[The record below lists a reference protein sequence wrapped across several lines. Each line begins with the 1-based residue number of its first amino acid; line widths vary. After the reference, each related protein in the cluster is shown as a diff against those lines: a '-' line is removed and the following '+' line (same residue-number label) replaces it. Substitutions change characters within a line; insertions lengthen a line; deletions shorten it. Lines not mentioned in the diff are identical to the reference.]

1 MAPRHRSYNSPT
13 RAASMRFRATA
24 KSSERSNA
32 AGAVELECAEH
43 GLLLGYR
50 GVFALS
56 EGYVPGAVATGADL
70 TVPWSRIGQAALE
83 GDELFLEVD
92 VSITPLNRL
101 CLTGF
106 SAGEEP
112 LPPEESRRRRLIV
125 RVATLGLAFTAALAA
140 FAGAR
145 GAGATPSLSLSV
157 SAAILTALA
166 VLAVGFWADRFVAI
180 PVPRMTGDVA
190 REAFLAELALH
201 RPALTRAPAAPPPA
215 RPPLVF
221 YFEKLIPRTTAA
233 IVITLSAAL
242 LGTLLTTRVIVLD
255 EGTTRRPAAAASD
268 DDRPERRERQLPEP
282 DRARAVAPAGLV
294 SKPLASSVPSAP
306 PATGDSVRLGEA
318 CRCVRSD
325 SALWQQ
331 PIPRLSLLT
340 LAQRTRR
347 GRGEDEN
354 KRKKY
359 LELELGV
366 VNNSKSDVPEVSL
379 LVEFFERDPP
389 PSNKRYSVATRPL
402 FFAGPLRPAQA
413 IKWSVEGQGVEFE
426 VHNPVP
432 GDVGPFGDDAAPS
445 NLFAELLTA
454 NHRPVRL
461 HAAMML
467 TFLGDPR
474 ARDAVLELREALRE
488 DEAPY
493 LNRLI
498 VAQSPVKV
506 CKLQVEAARQ
516 AGSACLF
523 NSGAEPKKDLGLRVR
538 ALADEV
544 SHADPVGQPPEV
556 RTEASYHVPGEL
568 PANEGRQ
575 ASFSVDLHGER
586 VETFEAFVDRFDLLP

>member
-1 MAPRHRSYNSPT
+1 
-13 RAASMRFRATA
+13 MRFRATA

-56 EGYVPGAVATGADL
+56 DGYVPGAVATGADL
-70 TVPWSRIGQAALE
+70 TVPWGSVNQTSLE

-92 VSITPLNRL
+92 ASLTPLNRL
-101 CLTGF
+101 CLIGF
-106 SAGEEP
+106 SAGEEQ
-112 LPPEESRRRRLIV
+112 LPPEESRRRRLVV
-125 RVATLGLAFTAALAA
+125 RIASGGLAVTAGLAA

-166 VLAVGFWADRFVAI
+166 VLAVGFWADRWLAT
-180 PVPRMTGDVA
+180 PVPRLTGDVA
-190 REAFLAELALH
+190 REVFLSELLQH

-255 EGTTRRPAAAASD
+255 EGTSRRSVPAARD
-268 DDRPERRERQLPEP
+268 DERRERLEP
-282 DRARAVAPAGLV
+282 PPSEPAAAPAVATAGLV
-294 SKPLASSVPSAP
+294 KKAAPAAP
-306 PATGDSVRLGEA
+306 PPTGDFVRLGEP

-325 SALWQQ
+325 SALWQE

-402 FFAGPLRPAQA
+402 FFEGPLRPAQA

-432 GDVGPFGDDAAPS
+432 GDVGPFGDDAAPA

-498 VAQSPVKV
+498 VAQAPVKV
-506 CKLQVEAARQ
+506 CKLQVDAARQ

-523 NSGAEPKKDLGLRVR
+523 NGGAEPKKDLGLRVR

-556 RTEASYHVPGEL
+556 RVEASYHVPGEL
-568 PANEGRQ
+568 PANEGRE
-575 ASFSVDLHGER
+575 ASFAFELHGER
-586 VETFEAFVDRFDLLP
+586 AEAFEAFADRFDLLP

>member
-1 MAPRHRSYNSPT
+1 
-13 RAASMRFRATA
+13 MRFRATA

-56 EGYVPGAVATGADL
+56 DGYVPGAVATGSDL
-70 TVPWSRIGQAALE
+70 TVPWPSVVQTALE

-92 VSITPLNRL
+92 VSLTPLNRL
-101 CLTGF
+101 CLTAF
-106 SAGEEP
+106 SAGEEQ
-112 LPPEESRRRRLIV
+112 LPIEESRRRRLVV
-125 RVATLGLAFTAALAA
+125 RIASLGLALTAALAA

-157 SAAILTALA
+157 SAAVLTALA
-166 VLAVGFWADRFVAI
+166 VLAVGFWADRLIVT
-180 PVPRMTGDVA
+180 PVPRLTGDAA
-190 REAFLAELALH
+190 REAFLSQLSLYRA
-201 RPALTRAPAAPPPA
+201 ALTRAPAAPPAA

-233 IVITLSAAL
+233 VVITLSAAL

-255 EGTTRRPAAAASD
+255 EGTTRRSERSVGRAAEPEERLAPAQPEDAAKKSVA
-268 DDRPERRERQLPEP
+268 
-282 DRARAVAPAGLV
+282 AVALSRPASSAAPAPPPAGD
-294 SKPLASSVPSAP
+294 A
-306 PATGDSVRLGEA
+306 VRLGEA

-325 SALWQQ
+325 SALWQE
-331 PIPRLSLLT
+331 PIPRLSLLV
-340 LAQRTRR
+340 LAQRSRK

-354 KRKKY
+354 KRKRY

-366 VNNSKSDVPEVSL
+366 VNNSKTDVPEVAL

-389 PSNKRYSVATRPL
+389 PSNKRYSVSTRPL
-402 FFAGPLRPAQA
+402 FFEGPLRPAQA

-467 TFLGDPR
+467 TFLSDPR

-498 VAQSPVKV
+498 QAQAPVKV
-506 CKLQVEAARQ
+506 CRLEVAPARQ
-516 AGSACLF
+516 SGSACLF
-523 NSGAEPKKDLGLRVR
+523 NSSNEPKKDLGLRLR

-544 SHADPVGQPPEV
+544 SHGDPVGQPPEV
-556 RTEASYHVPGEL
+556 KLEASYHVPGEL
-568 PANEGRQ
+568 GANEGRE
-575 ASFSVDLHGER
+575 ATFSFDARGER
-586 VETFEAFVDRFDLLP
+586 VEAFEAFADRFDLLP

>member
-1 MAPRHRSYNSPT
+1 
-13 RAASMRFRATA
+13 MRFRATA

-70 TVPWSRIGQAALE
+70 TVPWGSISQTSLE
-83 GDELFLEVD
+83 GDELFLEID
-92 VSITPLNRL
+92 GGITPLNRL

-106 SAGEEP
+106 SAGEDP
-112 LPPEESRRRRLIV
+112 LPPEESRRRRLVV
-125 RVATLGLAFTAALAA
+125 RIATLGLAITAALAA

-145 GAGATPSLSLSV
+145 GAGAAPSLSLSV
-157 SAAILTALA
+157 SAALLTALA
-166 VLAVGFWADRFVAI
+166 VLAVGFWADRFVAT
-180 PVPRMTGDVA
+180 PVPRLSGDVA
-190 REAFLAELALH
+190 REVFLAELAQY
-201 RPALTRAPAAPPPA
+201 RPAVTRAPAAPPPA

-255 EGTTRRPAAAASD
+255 EGTTRRAPVAANEDELPA
-268 DDRPERRERQLPEP
+268 RPPRPRPEP
-282 DRARAVAPAGLV
+282 DSTRAVAPAGLM
-294 SKPLASSVPSAP
+294 SKAAGAPAASAP
-306 PATGDSVRLGEA
+306 PPTGDAVRLGEA

-325 SALWQQ
+325 SALWQE

-340 LAQRTRR
+340 LSQRTRR

-413 IKWSVEGQGVEFE
+413 IKWSVEGRGVEFE

-432 GDVGPFGDDAAPS
+432 GNVGPFGDDAAPS

-461 HAAMML
+461 HAGMML

-498 VAQSPVKV
+498 VAQAPVKV

-516 AGSACLF
+516 AGSACVF

-538 ALADEV
+538 ALAQEV

-556 RTEASYHVPGEL
+556 RIEASYHVPGEL
-568 PANEGRQ
+568 APNEGRV
-575 ASFSVDLHGER
+575 ASFAFDARGER
-586 VETFEAFVDRFDLLP
+586 VETFEAFSDRFDLLP

>member
-1 MAPRHRSYNSPT
+1 
-13 RAASMRFRATA
+13 MRFRATA
-24 KSSERSNA
+24 KNSERSNA

-50 GVFALS
+50 GVFALND
-56 EGYVPGAVATGADL
+56 GYVPGAVATGADL
-70 TVPWSRIGQAALE
+70 TVPWPSVLQTALE
-83 GDELFLEVD
+83 GDQLFLEVD

-106 SAGEEP
+106 SAGEEQ
-112 LPPEESRRRRLIV
+112 LPVEESRRRRLVV
-125 RVATLGLAFTAALAA
+125 RIASSGLALTAALAA

-157 SAAILTALA
+157 SAAVLTALA
-166 VLAVGFWADRFVAI
+166 VLAVGFWADRFIAT
-180 PVPRMTGDVA
+180 PVPRLTGEA
-190 REAFLAELALH
+190 ALEAFLSQLSLYRA
-201 RPALTRAPAAPPPA
+201 ALTRAPAAPPPA

-233 IVITLSAAL
+233 VVITLSAAL

-255 EGTTRRPAAAASD
+255 EGTSRRSERSQGRATDLEERLEPAS
-268 DDRPERRERQLPEP
+268 PEQAPEKS
-282 DRARAVAPAGLV
+282 VAPAVL
-294 SKPLASSVPSAP
+294 SKPAAPAAVPPPP
-306 PATGDSVRLGEA
+306 PAGDAVRLGGA

-325 SALWQQ
+325 SALWQE
-331 PIPRLSLLT
+331 PIPRLSLLV
-340 LAQRTRR
+340 LSQRTRK
-347 GRGEDEN
+347 GHGEDEN

-366 VNNSKSDVPEVSL
+366 VNNGKTDVPEVSL

-389 PSNKRYSVATRPL
+389 PSNKRYSVSTRPL
-402 FFAGPLRPAQA
+402 FFEGPLRPAQA

-467 TFLGDPR
+467 TFLSDPR

-498 VAQSPVKV
+498 QAQAPVKV
-506 CKLQVEAARQ
+506 CKLEVAPAHQS
-516 AGSACLF
+516 GSACLF
-523 NSGAEPKKDLGLRVR
+523 NGSNEPKKDLGLRVR

-544 SHADPVGQPPEV
+544 SHGDPVGQPPEV
-556 RTEASYHVPGEL
+556 KVEASYHVPGEL
-568 PANEGRQ
+568 PANEGRE
-575 ASFSVDLHGER
+575 ASFSFDARGER
-586 VETFEAFVDRFDLLP
+586 VETFEAFADRFDLLP

>member
-1 MAPRHRSYNSPT
+1 
-13 RAASMRFRATA
+13 MRFQATA

-32 AGAVELECAEH
+32 AGAVELECGEG

-56 EGYVPGAVATGADL
+56 EGYVPGALATGADL
-70 TVPWSRIGQAALE
+70 NVPWAQVWQTSLE

-92 VSITPLNRL
+92 SSITPLNRL
-101 CLTGF
+101 CLTAFTTGV
-106 SAGEEP
+106 EV
-112 LPPEESRRRRLIV
+112 LPPEETRRRQLVV
-125 RVATLGLAFTAALAA
+125 RVASGGLAFTAALAA

-145 GAGATPSLSLSV
+145 GAGAAPSLSLAI
-157 SAAILTALA
+157 SAAVLTALA
-166 VLAVGFWADRFVAI
+166 VLAVGFWADRFVAT
-180 PVPRMTGDVA
+180 PVPRVSGDVA
-190 REAFLAELALH
+190 RELFLAELALRH
-201 RPALTRAPAAPPPA
+201 PALTRAPAPPAPP

-221 YFEKLIPRTTAA
+221 YFERLLPRTTAA

-255 EGTTRRPAAAASD
+255 EGGRAPVAARRASEDDSFEAPPPRRPAPPAAA
-268 DDRPERRERQLPEP
+268 
-282 DRARAVAPAGLV
+282 PADSI
-294 SKPLASSVPSAP
+294 SKPAAAEAP
-306 PATGDSVRLGEA
+306 PAGDAVRLGEA

-325 SALWQQ
+325 SALWKQ
-331 PIPRLSLLT
+331 PIPRLSLLV
-340 LAQRTRR
+340 LSQRVRK

-359 LELELGV
+359 LELDLGV
-366 VNNSKSDVPEVSL
+366 VNNGKTDVPEVSL

-389 PSNKRYSVATRPL
+389 PSNKRYSVSTRPL
-402 FFAGPLRPAQA
+402 FYEGPLRPAQA

-426 VHNPVP
+426 IHNPVP
-432 GDVGPFGDDAAPS
+432 GDVGPFGDDAAPA

-498 VAQSPVKV
+498 AAQAPVKV
-506 CKLQVEAARQ
+506 CKLEIEPARQ

-523 NSGAEPKKDLGLRVR
+523 NAANDARKDLGLKVR

-544 SHADPVGQPPEV
+544 SHGDPVGQPPEV
-556 RTEASYHVPGEL
+556 RAESSYHVPGQL
-568 PANEGRQ
+568 PPNEGRV
-575 ASFSVDLHGER
+575 ASFSFDLRGER
-586 VETFEAFVDRFDLLP
+586 AEAFEAFSDRYDLLP

>member
-1 MAPRHRSYNSPT
+1 
-13 RAASMRFRATA
+13 MRFRAMA

-56 EGYVPGAVATGADL
+56 DGYIPGAVATGSDL
-70 TVPWSRIGQAALE
+70 TVPWASVTQSTLE

-92 VSITPLNRL
+92 PSLTPLNRL

-106 SAGEEP
+106 SAGEEQ
-112 LPPEESRRRRLIV
+112 LPPDESRRRRLVV
-125 RVATLGLAFTAALAA
+125 RIASGGLAFTAALAA

-145 GAGATPSLSLSV
+145 FAGATASLSLSV
-157 SAAILTALA
+157 SAAVLTALA
-166 VLAVGFWADRFVAI
+166 VLAVGFWADRFVAT
-180 PVPRMTGDVA
+180 PVPRLTGDLA
-190 REAFLAELALH
+190 REMFVAELSRF
-201 RPALTRAPAAPPPA
+201 RPAFTRAPAAPPPA
-215 RPPLVF
+215 RAPLVF
-221 YFEKLIPRTTAA
+221 YFERLMPRTTAA

-255 EGTTRRPAAAASD
+255 EGTSRRSARSTAERAGDPRDEPALPVAAREPAAAA
-268 DDRPERRERQLPEP
+268 
-282 DRARAVAPAGLV
+282 AVAPAALK
-294 SKPLASSVPSAP
+294 SKEPAP
-306 PATGDSVRLGEA
+306 PPPAGNAVQLGES

-325 SALWQQ
+325 SALWQE
-331 PIPRLSLLT
+331 PIPRLSLLV
-340 LAQRTRR
+340 LSQRVRK

-359 LELELGV
+359 LEVELAI
-366 VNNSKSDVPEVSL
+366 VNNGKTDVPEVSL

-389 PSNKRYSVATRPL
+389 PSNKRYSVSTRPL
-402 FFAGPLRPAQA
+402 FYEGPLRPAQA
-413 IKWSVEGQGVEFE
+413 IKWSVEAQGVEFE

-432 GDVGPFGDDAAPS
+432 GNVGPFGDDAAPS
-445 NLFAELLTA
+445 NLFAELLSA

-498 VAQSPVKV
+498 VAQAPVKV
-506 CKLQVEAARQ
+506 CKLEVEPARQ
-516 AGSACLF
+516 SGKACLF
-523 NSGAEPKKDLGLRVR
+523 NSSNEAKKDWGLRVR
-538 ALADEV
+538 ALAAEV
-544 SHADPVGQPPEV
+544 SHGDPIGQPPEV
-556 RTEASYHVPGEL
+556 KVESSYHVPGDL
-568 PANEGRQ
+568 PPNEGRV
-575 ASFSVDLHGER
+575 ATFGFDARGER
-586 VETFEAFVDRFDLLP
+586 VETFEAFTDRYDLLP

>member
-1 MAPRHRSYNSPT
+1 
-13 RAASMRFRATA
+13 MRFRATA

-32 AGAVELECAEH
+32 AGAVELECADH

-70 TVPWSRIGQAALE
+70 TVPWHSVSQTSLE

-92 VSITPLNRL
+92 VAVTPLNRL

-106 SAGEEP
+106 SAGEDA
-112 LPPEESRRRRLIV
+112 LPPEESRRRRLVV
-125 RVATLGLAFTAALAA
+125 RIATVGLALTAGLAA

-145 GAGATPSLSLSV
+145 GAGAAASLSLSV
-157 SAAILTALA
+157 SAAILTALS
-166 VLAVGFWADRFVAI
+166 VLAVGFWADRFVTT
-180 PVPRMTGDVA
+180 PVPRLTGDVA
-190 REAFLAELALH
+190 REVFLAELQQH
-201 RPALTRAPAAPPPA
+201 RPGLTRAPAAPAPA

-255 EGTTRRPAAAASD
+255 EGTSRRSLPARDDERLERPARPALD
-268 DDRPERRERQLPEP
+268 DAPP
-282 DRARAVAPAGLV
+282 AAPA
-294 SKPLASSVPSAP
+294 STARKPAPVASAP
-306 PATGDSVRLGEA
+306 PPSGDTVRLGES

-325 SALWQQ
+325 SALWQE

-389 PSNKRYSVATRPL
+389 PSNKRYSVTTRPL
-402 FFAGPLRPAQA
+402 FFEGPLRPAQA
-413 IKWSVEGQGVEFE
+413 IKWSVEGRGVEFE

-432 GDVGPFGDDAAPS
+432 GNVGDFGDDAAPA

-467 TFLGDPR
+467 SFLGDPR

-498 VAQSPVKV
+498 VAQAPVKV
-506 CKLQVEAARQ
+506 CKLQIEPARQ
-516 AGSACLF
+516 AGSACVF
-523 NSGAEPKKDLGLRVR
+523 NAGAEAKKDLGLRVR
-538 ALADEV
+538 ALAQEV

-556 RTEASYHVPGEL
+556 RAEASYHVPGEL
-568 PANEGRQ
+568 APNEGRA
-575 ASFSVDLHGER
+575 ASFSFDLHGER
-586 VETFEAFVDRFDLLP
+586 VEAFEAFADRFDLLP

>member
-1 MAPRHRSYNSPT
+1 M
-13 RAASMRFRATA
+13 A

-56 EGYVPGAVATGADL
+56 DGYIPGAVATGSDL
-70 TVPWSRIGQAALE
+70 TVPWASVTQSTLE

-92 VSITPLNRL
+92 PSLTPLNRL

-106 SAGEEP
+106 SAGEEQ
-112 LPPEESRRRRLIV
+112 LPPDESRRRRLVV
-125 RVATLGLAFTAALAA
+125 RIASGGLAFTAALAA

-145 GAGATPSLSLSV
+145 FAGATASLSLSV
-157 SAAILTALA
+157 SAAVLTALA
-166 VLAVGFWADRFVAI
+166 VLAVGFWADRFVAT
-180 PVPRMTGDVA
+180 PVPRLTGDLA
-190 REAFLAELALH
+190 REMFVAELSRF
-201 RPALTRAPAAPPPA
+201 RPAFTRAPAAPPPA
-215 RPPLVF
+215 RAPLVF
-221 YFEKLIPRTTAA
+221 YFERLMPRTTAA

-255 EGTTRRPAAAASD
+255 EGTSRRSARSTAERAGDPRDEPALPVAAREPAAAA
-268 DDRPERRERQLPEP
+268 
-282 DRARAVAPAGLV
+282 AVAPAALK
-294 SKPLASSVPSAP
+294 SKEPAP
-306 PATGDSVRLGEA
+306 PPPAGNAVQLGES

-325 SALWQQ
+325 SALWQE
-331 PIPRLSLLT
+331 PIPRLSLLV
-340 LAQRTRR
+340 LSQRVRK

-359 LELELGV
+359 LEVELAI
-366 VNNSKSDVPEVSL
+366 VNNGKTDVPEVSL

-389 PSNKRYSVATRPL
+389 PSNKRYSVSTRPL
-402 FFAGPLRPAQA
+402 FYEGPLRPAQA
-413 IKWSVEGQGVEFE
+413 IKWSVEAQGVEFE

-432 GDVGPFGDDAAPS
+432 GNVGPFGDDAAPS
-445 NLFAELLTA
+445 NLFAELLSA

-498 VAQSPVKV
+498 VAQAPVKV
-506 CKLQVEAARQ
+506 CKLEVEPARQ
-516 AGSACLF
+516 SGKACLF
-523 NSGAEPKKDLGLRVR
+523 NSSNEAKKDWGLRVR
-538 ALADEV
+538 ALAAEV
-544 SHADPVGQPPEV
+544 SHGDPIGQPPEV
-556 RTEASYHVPGEL
+556 KVESSYHVPGDL
-568 PANEGRQ
+568 PPNEGRV
-575 ASFSVDLHGER
+575 ATFGFDARGER
-586 VETFEAFVDRFDLLP
+586 VETFEAFTDRYDLLP

>member
-1 MAPRHRSYNSPT
+1 
-13 RAASMRFRATA
+13 MRFRATA
-24 KSSERSNA
+24 KSNERSNA

-56 EGYVPGAVATGADL
+56 EGYVPGAVATGSDL
-70 TVPWSRIGQAALE
+70 TVPWTSVLQTALE

-92 VSITPLNRL
+92 SGITPLNRL
-101 CLTGF
+101 CLTAF
-106 SAGEEP
+106 SAGEEQ
-112 LPPEESRRRRLIV
+112 LPPEDARRRRLVV
-125 RVATLGLAFTAALAA
+125 RIASLGLAVSAALAA

-145 GAGATPSLSLSV
+145 GAGATPSLSLSI
-157 SAAILTALA
+157 SASVLTALA
-166 VLAVGFWADRFVAI
+166 VLAVGFWADRFVAT
-180 PVPRMTGDVA
+180 PVPRLTGDVA

-201 RPALTRAPAAPPPA
+201 RSALTRAPPAPRPA

-221 YFEKLIPRTTAA
+221 YFERLLPRTTAA

-255 EGTTRRPAAAASD
+255 EGTTRRPERPAARDDGSEERPVPRLREQPAA
-268 DDRPERRERQLPEP
+268 
-282 DRARAVAPAGLV
+282 AVAPAALV
-294 SKPLASSVPSAP
+294 SKPAA
-306 PATGDSVRLGEA
+306 PATPPSGDSVRLGES

-325 SALWQQ
+325 SALWQE
-331 PIPRLSLLT
+331 PIPRLSLLV
-340 LAQRTRR
+340 LAQRTRK
-347 GRGEDEN
+347 GHGEDEN

-359 LELELGV
+359 LEVELGI
-366 VNNSKSDVPEVSL
+366 VNNGKTDVPEVSL

-389 PSNKRYSVATRPL
+389 PSNKRYSVSTRPL
-402 FFAGPLRPAQA
+402 FFEGPLRPAQS
-413 IKWSVEGQGVEFE
+413 IKWSVEAQGVEFE

-432 GDVGPFGDDAAPS
+432 GDVGPFGDDAAPA

-498 VAQSPVKV
+498 QAQAPVKV
-506 CKLQVEAARQ
+506 CKLQVEPARQ

-523 NSGAEPKKDLGLRVR
+523 NSSNQAKKDLGLRVR

-544 SHADPVGQPPEV
+544 SHGDPVGQPPEV
-556 RTEASYHVPGEL
+556 RSESSYHVPGEL
-568 PANEGRQ
+568 PPNEGRE
-575 ASFSVDLHGER
+575 ASFSFDLHGER
-586 VETFEAFVDRFDLLP
+586 AEAFEAFSDRFDLLP

>member
-1 MAPRHRSYNSPT
+1 
-13 RAASMRFRATA
+13 MRFRATA

-32 AGAVELECAEH
+32 AGAVELECAQH

-50 GVFALS
+50 GVFALT

-70 TVPWSRIGQAALE
+70 TVPWHQVTETALE

-92 VSITPLNRL
+92 VSLTPLNRL
-101 CLTGF
+101 CLTAF
-106 SAGEEP
+106 SAGAEP
-112 LPPEESRRRRLIV
+112 LPLEESRRRRLVV
-125 RVATLGLAFTAALAA
+125 RIASLGLALTAGLAA

-166 VLAVGFWADRFVAI
+166 VLAVGFWADRFVAT
-180 PVPRMTGDVA
+180 PVPRLIGDAA
-190 REAFLAELALH
+190 REAFLAQLAMY
-201 RPALTRAPAAPPPA
+201 RPALTRAPAAPPKA
-215 RPPLVF
+215 LPPFVF
-221 YFEKLIPRTTAA
+221 YFERLIPRTTAA
-233 IVITLSAAL
+233 VVITLSAAL

-255 EGTTRRPAAAASD
+255 EGTTRRSQRSTARDAPEERAPRPPEQAAEASVAPAALRNPPTSQA
-268 DDRPERRERQLPEP
+268 
-282 DRARAVAPAGLV
+282 AVAP
-294 SKPLASSVPSAP
+294 P
-306 PATGDSVRLGEA
+306 PTGDAVRLGET

-325 SALWQQ
+325 SALWQE
-331 PIPRLSLLT
+331 PIPRLSLLV
-340 LAQRTRR
+340 LSQRTRR

-366 VNNSKSDVPEVSL
+366 VNNGRADVPEVSL
-379 LVEFFERDPP
+379 LVEFFERDPA
-389 PSNKRYSVATRPL
+389 PSNKRYSVSTRPL

-413 IKWSVEGQGVEFE
+413 IKWSVEAQGVEFE

-432 GDVGPFGDDAAPS
+432 GNVGAFGDDAAPS
-445 NLFAELLTA
+445 NLFAELLSA

-474 ARDAVLELREALRE
+474 ARDAVLQLREALRE

-498 VAQSPVKV
+498 QAQAPVKV
-506 CKLQVEAARQ
+506 CKLQVEPARQ

-523 NSGAEPKKDLGLRVR
+523 NGSNEPKKDLGLRVR
-538 ALADEV
+538 ALAAEV
-544 SHADPVGQPPEV
+544 SHGDPIGQPPEV
-556 RTEASYHVPGEL
+556 KVEASFHVPGEL
-568 PANEGRQ
+568 PANEGRL
-575 ASFSVDLHGER
+575 ASFTVDLHGER
-586 VETFEAFVDRFDLLP
+586 VETFEAFSDRFDLLP

>member
-1 MAPRHRSYNSPT
+1 
-13 RAASMRFRATA
+13 MRFQATA

-32 AGAVELECAEH
+32 AGTVELECAEQ
-43 GLLLGYR
+43 GLILGYR

-56 EGYVPGAVATGADL
+56 EGYVPGALATGADL
-70 TVPWSRIGQAALE
+70 TVPWSQIWHTSLE
-83 GDELFLEVD
+83 GEELFLEVD
-92 VSITPLNRL
+92 SSITPLNRL
-101 CLTGF
+101 CLTAF
-106 SAGEEP
+106 SAGFETVPVEETA
-112 LPPEESRRRRLIV
+112 RRRLVV
-125 RVATLGLAFTAALAA
+125 RVASAGLAVSAALAA

-145 GAGATPSLSLSV
+145 HAGAAPSLSLSV
-157 SAAILTALA
+157 SAAVLTALG
-166 VLAVGFWADRFVAI
+166 VLAVGFWADRFVAS
-180 PVPRMTGDVA
+180 PVPRMTGDAA
-190 REAFLAELALH
+190 RELFVAELAQH
-201 RPALTRAPAAPPPA
+201 CPSLTRAPPPPA
-215 RPPLVF
+215 PPRPPLIF
-221 YFEKLIPRTTAA
+221 YFERVLPRTTAA

-255 EGTTRRPAAAASD
+255 EGTTRPSSRAARAPADDEPLPEQPPARRTTPAALS
-268 DDRPERRERQLPEP
+268 
-282 DRARAVAPAGLV
+282 VAV
-294 SKPLASSVPSAP
+294 SKPP
-306 PATGDSVRLGEA
+306 PAEPAPSGDAVRLGEG

-325 SALWQQ
+325 SALWQE
-331 PIPRLSLLT
+331 PIPKLSLLV
-340 LAQRTRR
+340 LSQRTRK

-366 VNNSKSDVPEVSL
+366 VNNSKTDVPELSL

-402 FFAGPLRPAQA
+402 FYEGPLRPAQA

-445 NLFAELLTA
+445 NLFAALLSA

-467 TFLGDPR
+467 SFLGDPR

-498 VAQSPVKV
+498 LSQSPLKV
-506 CKLQVEAARQ
+506 CKLQVEPMQRS
-516 AGSACLF
+516 GSACLF
-523 NSGAEPKKDLGLRVR
+523 NAGAEARKDLGLRVR
-538 ALADEV
+538 ALAAEV

-556 RTEASYHVPGEL
+556 RTEASYHIPGAID
-568 PANEGRQ
+568 ANQGRV
-575 ASFSVDLHGER
+575 ATFAFDLRGER
-586 VETFEAFVDRFDLLP
+586 AEAFEAFADRFDLLP

>member
-1 MAPRHRSYNSPT
+1 
-13 RAASMRFRATA
+13 MRFRATA
-24 KSSERSNA
+24 KNSERSNA
-32 AGAVELECAEH
+32 AGAVELECSER

-50 GVFALS
+50 GVFALT
-56 EGYVPGAVATGADL
+56 EGYVPGAVAAGADL
-70 TVPWSRIGQAALE
+70 LVPWPGVVGAALE
-83 GDELFLEVD
+83 GDDLFLEVD
-92 VSITPLNRL
+92 SAFTPLNRL

-106 SAGEEP
+106 SAGEEE
-112 LPPEESRRRRLIV
+112 LPPSESRRRRLIV
-125 RVATLGLAFTAALAA
+125 RVATVGLSISAALAA

-145 GAGATPSLSLSV
+145 GAGAAPSLSMSV
-157 SAAILTALA
+157 SAAVLTALA
-166 VLAVGFWADRFVAI
+166 VAAVGLWADRFVAT
-180 PVPRMTGDVA
+180 PAPKLSGDVA
-190 REAFLAELALH
+190 REVFLSELLPY
-201 RPALTRAPAAPPPA
+201 RPALTRAPAAAPPP

-221 YFEKLIPRTTAA
+221 YFERLLPRTTAA
-233 IVITLSAAL
+233 VVITLSAAL

-255 EGTTRRPAAAASD
+255 EGTTRRDPRPALRDEPERSRPAREPDADEASLRAAAATAPAS
-268 DDRPERRERQLPEP
+268 LT
-282 DRARAVAPAGLV
+282 ARAAA
-294 SKPLASSVPSAP
+294 AP
-306 PATGDSVRLGEA
+306 PPSGDSVRLNES

-325 SALWQQ
+325 SALWQE

-340 LAQRTRR
+340 LSQRTRK
-347 GRGEDEN
+347 GRGEDEKKN
-354 KRKKY
+354 KKY

-366 VNNSKSDVPEVSL
+366 VNNSKTDVPELSL

-402 FFAGPLRPAQA
+402 FFEGPLRPAQA

-426 VHNPVP
+426 VHNPIP

-498 VAQSPVKV
+498 VAQAPVKV
-506 CKLQVEAARQ
+506 CKLQVETARQ

-523 NSGAEPKKDLGLRVR
+523 NAGTEPRKDLGLRVR
-538 ALADEV
+538 ALAQEV

-556 RTEASYHVPGEL
+556 RVESSYHVPGEL
-568 PANEGRQ
+568 APNEGKVATFAFDMR
-575 ASFSVDLHGER
+575 GEHA
-586 VETFEAFVDRFDLLP
+586 ETFEAFADRFDLLP

>member
-1 MAPRHRSYNSPT
+1 
-13 RAASMRFRATA
+13 MRFRATA

-32 AGAVELECAEH
+32 AGAVELECGAE

-70 TVPWSRIGQAALE
+70 VVPWASVTHTALE

-92 VSITPLNRL
+92 VQLTPLNRL
-101 CLTGF
+101 CLIGF
-106 SAGEEP
+106 TAGEEE
-112 LPPEESRRRRLIV
+112 LPPDESRRRRLVV
-125 RVATLGLAFTAALAA
+125 RVASLGLALSAALAA

-145 GAGATPSLSLSV
+145 GAGAAPSLSLSI
-157 SAAILTALA
+157 SAAVLTALA
-166 VLAVGFWADRFVAI
+166 VLAVGFWADRFVAT
-180 PVPRMTGDVA
+180 PAPRLTGDLA
-190 REAFLAELALH
+190 RERFLSELSLY
-201 RPALTRAPAAPPPA
+201 RPMLTRGPAAALPA

-221 YFEKLIPRTTAA
+221 YFERLLPRTTAA

-255 EGTTRRPAAAASD
+255 EGAPRRPARAALADDEREPPPQRQRLSSEPSTAPASLSAKPAAAS
-268 DDRPERRERQLPEP
+268 
-282 DRARAVAPAGLV
+282 
-294 SKPLASSVPSAP
+294 SP
-306 PATGDSVRLGEA
+306 PPTGNGVRLGDA

-325 SALWQQ
+325 SALWQEA
-331 PIPRLSLLT
+331 IPRLSLLV
-340 LAQRTRR
+340 LGQRTRK

-354 KRKKY
+354 KHKKY
-359 LELELGV
+359 LEVELGV
-366 VNNSKSDVPEVSL
+366 VNNSKTDVPEVSL

-402 FFAGPLRPAQA
+402 FFEGPLRPAQA
-413 IKWSVEGQGVEFE
+413 IKWSVEGRGVEFE
-426 VHNPVP
+426 VHNPIP
-432 GDVGPFGDDAAPS
+432 GDVGPFGDDAAPA

-498 VAQSPVKV
+498 VAQAPVKV

-523 NSGAEPKKDLGLRVR
+523 NSGTEPRKDLGLRVR

-544 SHADPVGQPPEV
+544 SHGDPVGQPPEV
-556 RTEASYHVPGEL
+556 KVEASYHVPGEL
-568 PANEGRQ
+568 PANEGRE
-575 ASFSVDLHGER
+575 ASFAMDLHGER
-586 VETFEAFVDRFDLLP
+586 AEAFEAFADRFDLLP